1 MGVKDVNWCWWQ
13 VVDSLLGIGM
23 GTALFWLPLYSRSSN
38 LEVDREKL
46 DVFDIVVSCSWQW
59 QSMGFLTMF
68 TIYLKD
74 NRIGLFGYLRDYIVF
89 IFSII
94 TTHYYEFTIWILYVD
109 NIPHTLYLCCVC
121 VTRVHWYAYLL
132 WFQGSVNFFVGGS
145 SSSHDRHIIIE

>member
-74 NRIGLFGYLRDYIVF
+74 NRIGLFGYLRDYIVLLPHITMNLQYEF
-89 IFSII
+89 YMLIIFPIPCICVVFVWQEYIDMLIFYDFKGQLIFSSVVRLHPM
-94 TTHYYEFTIWILYVD
+94 TVIL
-109 NIPHTLYLCCVC
+109 
-121 VTRVHWYAYLL
+121 
-132 WFQGSVNFFVGGS
+132 
-145 SSSHDRHIIIE
+145 

>member
-1 MGVKDVNWCWWQ
+1 MNWCWWQ

-74 NRIGLFGYLRDYIVF
+74 NRIGLFGYLRDYIVLLPHITMNLQYEF
-89 IFSII
+89 YMLIIFPIPCICVVFVWQEYIDMLIFYDFKGQLIFSSVVRLHPM
-94 TTHYYEFTIWILYVD
+94 TVIL
-109 NIPHTLYLCCVC
+109 
-121 VTRVHWYAYLL
+121 
-132 WFQGSVNFFVGGS
+132 
-145 SSSHDRHIIIE
+145 